1 MSEMIQRD
9 LEREEK
15 RESFRQDALEAWAEF
30 QATGLHLTAEEVQ
43 KWLASWGTE
52 DELPA
57 PACHK

>member
-1 MSEMIQRD
+1 MSEMIQGD

-15 RESFRQDALEAWAEF
+15 RESFRQDALKAWAEF